1 LPLHKTQWHDYLDN
15 AVNAFKVCSN
25 VVKDTTQIHT
35 HMCYSD
41 FNAIIKQIAQMDAD
55 AITIETSRSDMAL
68 LEVFDS
74 YQYPNEI
81 GPGVYDIHS
90 PNIPSAEAILAVL
103 EQASTKVPSAN
114 LWVNPD
120 CDLKARNWD
129 EVTPTL
135 KNMLEATK
143 IARARFNPCVA

>member
-1 LPLHKTQWHDYLDN
+1 
-15 AVNAFKVCSN
+15 
-25 VVKDTTQIHT
+25 
-35 HMCYSD
+35 MCYLD

-55 AITIETSRSDMAL
+55 VITIETSRSYMAL

-90 PNIPSAEAILAVL
+90 PNIPSVKAILTLL

-120 CDLKARNWD
+120 CGLKTRNWD
-129 EVTPTL
+129 EVTPAL
-135 KNMLEATK
+135 ENMLQATK
-143 IARARFNPCVA
+143 IARARFNQSVA